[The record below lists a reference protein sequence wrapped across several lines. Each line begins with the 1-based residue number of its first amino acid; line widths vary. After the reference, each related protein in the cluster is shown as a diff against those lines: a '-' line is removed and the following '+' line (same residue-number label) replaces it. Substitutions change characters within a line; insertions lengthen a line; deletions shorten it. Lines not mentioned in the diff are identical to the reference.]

1 MSIFGAICT
10 IPLPETAK
18 RDLPETIADAE
29 KFPLHCNG
37 KSLKQR
43 RSLSFEPEVRL
54 VGGSH
59 AAEGRVEVRQG
70 SGNWGTVCD
79 DSWDS
84 NDAAVVCRMLG
95 YDASN
100 AIAYSRAHFGQG
112 SGDIHLDNVACTGT
126 ESSLASC
133 SSNAWDSH
141 NCAHSEDA
149 GVQCQTTTTNE
160 VRLVG
165 GAHDGEGRVEV
176 LHNGEW
182 GTVCD
187 DSWDDNDAA
196 VVCRMLGYNPDDAV
210 SFSRAQFGQGT
221 GSILMDNV
229 ACGGSEA
236 SIEACGHNGWSS
248 HNCAHSE
255 DAGVSCVAAEP
266 TTTPPALPVEVRLV
280 GGTHDG
286 EGRVEVLHN
295 GEWGTVCDDSW
306 DDNDAAVVCRMLGY
320 NPDDALP
327 FSRAHFGQGTGSIL
341 MDNVACGGS
350 EASIE
355 ACGHNGWSSHNCAHS
370 EDAGVSCVGLLNIRL
385 VGGTL
390 DGEGRVEVLH
400 NGEWGTVCDDS
411 WDDNDAAVVC
421 RMLGYNPD
429 DAVSFSRAHF
439 GQGTGSILM
448 DNVAC
453 DGSEASIEAC
463 GHNGWSS
470 HNCAH
475 SEDAG
480 VRCFVPEPTT
490 PAPTTPALPV
500 EVRLVGGAHDA
511 EGRVEVL
518 HNGEWG
524 TVCDD
529 SWDDNDAAVVCR
541 MLGYNPDDA
550 VSFFRAHFGQGTGS
564 ILMDNVACGGSEASI
579 EACGHNGWSSHNCAH
594 SEDAGVSCVA
604 AEPTTTPPALPVEV
618 RLVGGDRDG
627 EGRVE
632 VLHNGEWGTVCDD
645 SWDDNDAAV
654 VCRML
659 GYNPD
664 DAVSFSRAHF
674 GQGTGSILMD
684 NVACDGSEASIE
696 ACGHNGWSSHNCAHS
711 EDAGVRCFVPE
722 PTTPAPTTPALPVE
736 VRLVGGA
743 HDGEGRVEVF
753 HNGEW
758 GTVCDDS
765 WDDNDAAVVCRMLG
779 YNPDDA
785 VSFSRAHFGQ
795 GTGSILMDNVAC
807 GGSEASIEACGHNG
821 WSSHN
826 CAHSEDAG
834 VSCVAA
840 EPTTTPPALP
850 VEVRLVGGDRDGE
863 GRVEVLH
870 NGEWGTVCDDSWDD
884 NDAAVVCRMLGYN
897 PDDAVSFSRAHFGQ
911 GTGSILMDNVAC
923 DGSEASIEACGHNG
937 WSSHNCA
944 HSEDAGVSCVAAE
957 PTPALPVEVRLVGG
971 DRDDEGRVEVLHNG
985 EWGTVCDDG
994 WDVNDAAVVCRML
1007 GYGTA
1012 DATALSRA
1020 AFGRGTGSIHMDNV
1034 NCNGNEAS
1042 IDDCSHNGWGTH
1054 NCGHHEDAG
1063 VRCTS
1068 NTPTTPSPVEVRLVD
1083 GERDGEGR
1091 VEVLHNG
1098 EWGTVCD
1105 DGWDVNDAQVVC
1117 RMLGY
1122 DPANAV
1128 AFSNAE
1134 HGQGSGGIHMDN
1146 VNCDG
1151 SEASIED
1158 CGHNGWRSHNCGH
1171 HEDASVRCYFVE
1183 PTTPAPI
1190 AVRLVEGAIEG
1201 EGRVEVRQGEGEW
1214 GTVCDDSWDDNDAAV
1229 VCRML
1234 GFSDSEA
1241 TAFSRATFG
1250 QGTGSIYMDDVAC
1263 TGSESTLEECSYRGW
1278 ESHNC
1283 GHSEDAG
1290 VSCVAEEPETTPS
1303 TTPGVPVSVRLVD
1316 GRHQG
1321 EGRIE
1326 VQRGGSGWHSV
1337 CDDGFGDEE
1346 AAVLCRVLGYAYS
1359 GAVGLQRSYFG
1370 KGNVSV
1376 APYKFY
1382 CNGLE
1387 NSPLEC
1393 VREVLDDEAACD
1405 RYHTAGVKC
1414 MEKSGPYE
1422 VRLVKDGVENS
1433 EEGRVEVR
1441 NREDGSWGTICS
1453 DGFDDRSAAVVCRM
1467 LGDSGD
1473 TATALVDGEV
1483 TPGSGAIFLDD
1494 VSCRGDELSLDQCYS
1509 RPWTVHNC
1517 RHEQDAGVRCIPFED
1532 DPCEALGCGEHEECV
1547 LGDTGATCECVEGY
1561 QRNDG
1566 TCEDVDECANS
1577 PCDFNAACVN
1587 TVGGF
1592 NCTCND
1598 GYRGDGLICAPLP
1611 CTIDVCYNRRLQE
1624 TCENLDNGAHRCVV
1638 ELTCATKWT
1647 QSCKKALSKA
1657 ECSVRCPAGCSSS
1670 NGKVFTDGQNYAAP
1684 SSVCL
1689 SAIHSGVDPAAEGGL
1704 FTIRHTRVED
1714 AHEYPSTTS
1723 NGIKSKLKRTYRG
1736 DAFVVA

>member
-1 MSIFGAICT
+1 MTKFLVICLLIQIFWYCHGGAI
-10 IPLPETAK
+10 K
-18 RDLPETIADAE
+18 RQA
-29 KFPLHCNG
+29 
-37 KSLKQR
+37 
-43 RSLSFEPEVRL
+43 RSVPAPIQVRL
-54 VGGSH
+54 VGGTNSR
-59 AAEGRVEVRQG
+59 EGRVEVRQG
-70 SGNWGTVCD
+70 SGSWGTVCD
-79 DSWDS
+79 DSWGAD
-84 NDAAVVCRMLG
+84 DATVVCRMLG
-95 YDASN
+95 FGTGTVTAF
-100 AIAYSRAHFGQG
+100 SRATFGQG
-112 SGDIHLDNVACTGT
+112 TGSIYMDDVACTGS
-126 ESSLASC
+126 EGSLEEC
-133 SSNAWDSH
+133 SYRGWESH
-141 NCAHSEDA
+141 NCGHSEDA
-149 GVQCQTTTTNE
+149 GVRCSTPAEVRLMGGTHDGEGRVEVLHNGEWGTVCDDSWGDNDAQVVCRMLGFSSSGATAHGTAHFGRGTGSIHMDNVNCNGNEASIEDCSHNGWGTHNCGHHEDAGVTCTFDEPAAE

-165 GAHDGEGRVEV
+165 GTNDGEGRVEV

-196 VVCRMLGYNPDDAV
+196 VVCRMLG
-210 SFSRAQFGQGT
+210 FSSSGATAHGTAHFGRGT
-221 GSILMDNV
+221 GSIHMDNV
-229 ACGGSEA
+229 NCNGNEA
-236 SIEACGHNGWSS
+236 SIEECSHNGWGT
-248 HNCAHSE
+248 HNCGHHE
-255 DAGVSCVAAEP
+255 DAGVRCTSGE
-266 TTTPPALPVEVRLV
+266 PVEVRLV
-280 GGTHDG
+280 GGDHDG
-286 EGRVEVLHN
+286 EGRVEVHHN
-295 GEWGTVCDDSW
+295 GRWGTVCDDSW
-306 DDNDAAVVCRMLGY
+306 DDNDARVVCRMLGY
-320 NPDDALP
+320 
-327 FSRAHFGQGTGSIL
+327 S
-341 MDNVACGGS
+341 
-350 EASIE
+350 
-355 ACGHNGWSSHNCAHS
+355 
-370 EDAGVSCVGLLNIRL
+370 
-385 VGGTL
+385 
-390 DGEGRVEVLH
+390 
-400 NGEWGTVCDDS
+400 
-411 WDDNDAAVVC
+411 
-421 RMLGYNPD
+421 PD

-439 GQGTGSILM
+439 GQGTDPILM

-453 DGSEASIEAC
+453 SG
-463 GHNGWSS
+463 N
-470 HNCAH
+470 
-475 SEDAG
+475 
-480 VRCFVPEPTT
+480 
-490 PAPTTPALPV
+490 
-500 EVRLVGGAHDA
+500 
-511 EGRVEVL
+511 
-518 HNGEWG
+518 
-524 TVCDD
+524 
-529 SWDDNDAAVVCR
+529 
-541 MLGYNPDDA
+541 
-550 VSFFRAHFGQGTGS
+550 
-564 ILMDNVACGGSEASI
+564 
-579 EACGHNGWSSHNCAH
+579 
-594 SEDAGVSCVA
+594 
-604 AEPTTTPPALPVEV
+604 
-618 RLVGGDRDG
+618 
-627 EGRVE
+627 
-632 VLHNGEWGTVCDD
+632 
-645 SWDDNDAAV
+645 
-654 VCRML
+654 
-659 GYNPD
+659 
-664 DAVSFSRAHF
+664 
-674 GQGTGSILMD
+674 
-684 NVACDGSEASIE
+684 
-696 ACGHNGWSSHNCAHS
+696 
-711 EDAGVRCFVPE
+711 
-722 PTTPAPTTPALPVE
+722 
-736 VRLVGGA
+736 
-743 HDGEGRVEVF
+743 
-753 HNGEW
+753 
-758 GTVCDDS
+758 
-765 WDDNDAAVVCRMLG
+765 
-779 YNPDDA
+779 
-785 VSFSRAHFGQ
+785 
-795 GTGSILMDNVAC
+795 
-807 GGSEASIEACGHNG
+807 
-821 WSSHN
+821 
-826 CAHSEDAG
+826 
-834 VSCVAA
+834 
-840 EPTTTPPALP
+840 
-850 VEVRLVGGDRDGE
+850 
-863 GRVEVLH
+863 
-870 NGEWGTVCDDSWDD
+870 
-884 NDAAVVCRMLGYN
+884 
-897 PDDAVSFSRAHFGQ
+897 
-911 GTGSILMDNVAC
+911 
-923 DGSEASIEACGHNG
+923 EASIEACGHNG

-971 DRDDEGRVEVLHNG
+971 ERDGEGRVEVFHNG
-985 EWGTVCDDG
+985 RWGTVCDDS
-994 WDVNDAAVVCRML
+994 WDDNDAAVVCRML
-1007 GYGTA
+1007 GYNPD
-1012 DATALSRA
+1012 DAVSFSRA
-1020 AFGRGTGSIHMDNV
+1020 HFGQGTDPILMDNV
-1034 NCNGNEAS
+1034 ACSGNEAS
-1042 IDDCSHNGWGTH
+1042 IEACGHNGWSSH
-1054 NCGHHEDAG
+1054 NCAHSEDAG
-1063 VRCTS
+1063 VRCFVPEPT
-1068 NTPTTPSPVEVRLVD
+1068 TTAPTTPAGPVEVRLVD

-1105 DGWDVNDAQVVC
+1105 DSWDVNDAQVVC

-1241 TAFSRATFG
+1241 TAFSRAAFG

-1283 GHSEDAG
+1283 GHSEDAGVSCVAAGPVEVRLVGGERDGEGRVEVLHNGEWGTVCDDSWDVNDAQVVCRMLGYDPANAVAFSNAEHGQGSGRIHMDNVNCDGSEASIEDCGHNGWRLHNCGHHEDAGVRCYFVEPTTPAPIAVRLVGGANEGEGRVEVRQGAGEWGTVCDDSWDDNDAAVVCRMLGYGDGDATAFSRATYGQGTGSIYMDDVACTGSEGTLEECSHRGWESHNCAHSEDAG

>member
-1 MSIFGAICT
+1 MTKFLVICLLIQIFWYCHGGAI
-10 IPLPETAK
+10 K
-18 RDLPETIADAE
+18 RQA
-29 KFPLHCNG
+29 
-37 KSLKQR
+37 
-43 RSLSFEPEVRL
+43 RSVPAPIQVRL
-54 VGGSH
+54 VGGTNSR
-59 AAEGRVEVRQG
+59 EGRVEVRQG
-70 SGNWGTVCD
+70 SGSWGTVCD
-79 DSWDS
+79 DSWGAD
-84 NDAAVVCRMLG
+84 DATVVCRMLG
-95 YDASN
+95 
-100 AIAYSRAHFGQG
+100 FG
-112 SGDIHLDNVACTGT
+112 TGT
-126 ESSLASC
+126 VTA
-133 SSNAWDSH
+133 
-141 NCAHSEDA
+141 
-149 GVQCQTTTTNE
+149 
-160 VRLVG
+160 
-165 GAHDGEGRVEV
+165 
-176 LHNGEW
+176 
-182 GTVCD
+182 
-187 DSWDDNDAA
+187 
-196 VVCRMLGYNPDDAV
+196 
-210 SFSRAQFGQGT
+210 FSRATFGQGT
-221 GSILMDNV
+221 GSIYMDDV
-229 ACGGSEA
+229 ACTGSEG
-236 SIEACGHNGWSS
+236 SLEECSYRGWES
-248 HNCAHSE
+248 HNCGHSE
-255 DAGVSCVAAEP
+255 DAGVRCS
-266 TTTPPALPVEVRLV
+266 TPAEVRLM

-306 DDNDAAVVCRMLGY
+306 GDNDAQVVCRMLG
-320 NPDDALP
+320 
-327 FSRAHFGQGTGSIL
+327 FSSSGATAHGTAHFGRGTGSIH
-341 MDNVACGGS
+341 MDNVNCNGN

-355 ACGHNGWSSHNCAHS
+355 ECSHNGWGTHNCGHH
-370 EDAGVSCVGLLNIRL
+370 EDAGVRCTSGEPVEVRL
-385 VGGTL
+385 VGGDH
-390 DGEGRVEVLH
+390 DGEGRVEVHH
-400 NGEWGTVCDDS
+400 NGRWGTVCDDS
-411 WDDNDAAVVC
+411 WDDNDARVVC
-421 RMLGYNPD
+421 RMLGYSPD

-439 GQGTGSILM
+439 GQGTDPILM

-453 DGSEASIEAC
+453 SG
-463 GHNGWSS
+463 N
-470 HNCAH
+470 
-475 SEDAG
+475 
-480 VRCFVPEPTT
+480 
-490 PAPTTPALPV
+490 
-500 EVRLVGGAHDA
+500 
-511 EGRVEVL
+511 
-518 HNGEWG
+518 
-524 TVCDD
+524 
-529 SWDDNDAAVVCR
+529 
-541 MLGYNPDDA
+541 
-550 VSFFRAHFGQGTGS
+550 
-564 ILMDNVACGGSEASI
+564 
-579 EACGHNGWSSHNCAH
+579 
-594 SEDAGVSCVA
+594 
-604 AEPTTTPPALPVEV
+604 
-618 RLVGGDRDG
+618 
-627 EGRVE
+627 
-632 VLHNGEWGTVCDD
+632 
-645 SWDDNDAAV
+645 
-654 VCRML
+654 
-659 GYNPD
+659 
-664 DAVSFSRAHF
+664 
-674 GQGTGSILMD
+674 
-684 NVACDGSEASIE
+684 
-696 ACGHNGWSSHNCAHS
+696 
-711 EDAGVRCFVPE
+711 
-722 PTTPAPTTPALPVE
+722 
-736 VRLVGGA
+736 
-743 HDGEGRVEVF
+743 
-753 HNGEW
+753 
-758 GTVCDDS
+758 
-765 WDDNDAAVVCRMLG
+765 
-779 YNPDDA
+779 
-785 VSFSRAHFGQ
+785 
-795 GTGSILMDNVAC
+795 
-807 GGSEASIEACGHNG
+807 
-821 WSSHN
+821 
-826 CAHSEDAG
+826 
-834 VSCVAA
+834 
-840 EPTTTPPALP
+840 
-850 VEVRLVGGDRDGE
+850 
-863 GRVEVLH
+863 
-870 NGEWGTVCDDSWDD
+870 
-884 NDAAVVCRMLGYN
+884 
-897 PDDAVSFSRAHFGQ
+897 
-911 GTGSILMDNVAC
+911 
-923 DGSEASIEACGHNG
+923 EASIEACGHNG

-985 EWGTVCDDG
+985 EWGTVCDDS
-994 WDVNDAAVVCRML
+994 WDDNDAAVVCRML

-1068 NTPTTPSPVEVRLVD
+1068 NTPTTPSPVEVRLVGGDHDGEGRVEVHHNGRWGTVCDDSWDDNDARVVCRMLGYSPDDAVSFSRAHFGQGTDPILMDNVACSGNEASIEACGHNGWSSHNCAHSEDAGVSCVAAEPTPSLPVEVRLVGGERDGEGRVEVFHNGRWGTVCDDSWDDNDAAVVCRMLGYNPDDAVSFSRAHFGQGTDPILMDNVACSGNEASIEACGHNGWSSHNCAHSEDAGVRCFVPEPTTTAPTTPAGPVEVRLVD

-1105 DGWDVNDAQVVC
+1105 DSWDVNDAQVVC

-1241 TAFSRATFG
+1241 TAFSRAAFG

-1283 GHSEDAG
+1283 GHSEDAGVSCVAAGPVEVRLVGGERDGEGRVEVLHNGEWGTVCDDSWDVNDAQVVCRMLGYDPANAVAFSNAEHGQGSGRIHMDNVNCDGSEASIEDCGHNGWRLHNCGHHEDAGVRCYFVEPTTPAPIAVRLVGGANEGEGRVEVRQGAGEWGTVCDDSWDDNDAAVVCRMLGYGDGDATAFSRATYGQGTGSIYMDDVACTGSEGTLEECSHRGWESHNCAHSEDAG

>member
-1 MSIFGAICT
+1 MTKFLVICLLIQIFWYCHGGAI
-10 IPLPETAK
+10 K
-18 RDLPETIADAE
+18 RQA
-29 KFPLHCNG
+29 
-37 KSLKQR
+37 
-43 RSLSFEPEVRL
+43 RSVPAPIQVRL
-54 VGGSH
+54 VGGTNSR
-59 AAEGRVEVRQG
+59 EGRVEVRQG
-70 SGNWGTVCD
+70 SGSWGTVCD
-79 DSWDS
+79 DSWGAD
-84 NDAAVVCRMLG
+84 DATVVCRMLG
-95 YDASN
+95 FGTGTVTAF
-100 AIAYSRAHFGQG
+100 SRATFGQG
-112 SGDIHLDNVACTGT
+112 TGSIYMDDVACTGS
-126 ESSLASC
+126 EGSLEEC
-133 SSNAWDSH
+133 SYRGWESH
-141 NCAHSEDA
+141 NCGHSEDA
-149 GVQCQTTTTNE
+149 GVRCSTPAEVRLMGGTHDGEGRVEVLHNGEWGTVCDDSWGDNDAQVVCRMLGFSSSGATAHGTAHFGRGTGSIHMDNVNCNGNEASIEDCSHNGWGTHNCGHHEDAGVTCTFDEPAAE

-165 GAHDGEGRVEV
+165 GTNDGEGRVEV

-196 VVCRMLGYNPDDAV
+196 VVCRMLG
-210 SFSRAQFGQGT
+210 FSSSGATAHGTAHFGRGT
-221 GSILMDNV
+221 GSIHMDNV
-229 ACGGSEA
+229 NCNGNEA
-236 SIEACGHNGWSS
+236 SIEECSHNGWGT
-248 HNCAHSE
+248 HNCGHHE
-255 DAGVSCVAAEP
+255 DAGVRCTSGE
-266 TTTPPALPVEVRLV
+266 PVEVRLV
-280 GGTHDG
+280 GGDHDG
-286 EGRVEVLHN
+286 EGRVEVHHN
-295 GEWGTVCDDSW
+295 GRWGTVCDDSW
-306 DDNDAAVVCRMLGY
+306 DDNDARVVCRMLGY
-320 NPDDALP
+320 
-327 FSRAHFGQGTGSIL
+327 S
-341 MDNVACGGS
+341 
-350 EASIE
+350 
-355 ACGHNGWSSHNCAHS
+355 
-370 EDAGVSCVGLLNIRL
+370 
-385 VGGTL
+385 
-390 DGEGRVEVLH
+390 
-400 NGEWGTVCDDS
+400 
-411 WDDNDAAVVC
+411 
-421 RMLGYNPD
+421 PD

-439 GQGTGSILM
+439 GQGTDPILM

-453 DGSEASIEAC
+453 SG
-463 GHNGWSS
+463 N
-470 HNCAH
+470 
-475 SEDAG
+475 
-480 VRCFVPEPTT
+480 
-490 PAPTTPALPV
+490 
-500 EVRLVGGAHDA
+500 
-511 EGRVEVL
+511 
-518 HNGEWG
+518 
-524 TVCDD
+524 
-529 SWDDNDAAVVCR
+529 
-541 MLGYNPDDA
+541 
-550 VSFFRAHFGQGTGS
+550 
-564 ILMDNVACGGSEASI
+564 
-579 EACGHNGWSSHNCAH
+579 
-594 SEDAGVSCVA
+594 
-604 AEPTTTPPALPVEV
+604 
-618 RLVGGDRDG
+618 
-627 EGRVE
+627 
-632 VLHNGEWGTVCDD
+632 
-645 SWDDNDAAV
+645 
-654 VCRML
+654 
-659 GYNPD
+659 
-664 DAVSFSRAHF
+664 
-674 GQGTGSILMD
+674 
-684 NVACDGSEASIE
+684 
-696 ACGHNGWSSHNCAHS
+696 
-711 EDAGVRCFVPE
+711 
-722 PTTPAPTTPALPVE
+722 
-736 VRLVGGA
+736 
-743 HDGEGRVEVF
+743 
-753 HNGEW
+753 
-758 GTVCDDS
+758 
-765 WDDNDAAVVCRMLG
+765 
-779 YNPDDA
+779 
-785 VSFSRAHFGQ
+785 
-795 GTGSILMDNVAC
+795 
-807 GGSEASIEACGHNG
+807 
-821 WSSHN
+821 
-826 CAHSEDAG
+826 
-834 VSCVAA
+834 
-840 EPTTTPPALP
+840 
-850 VEVRLVGGDRDGE
+850 
-863 GRVEVLH
+863 
-870 NGEWGTVCDDSWDD
+870 
-884 NDAAVVCRMLGYN
+884 
-897 PDDAVSFSRAHFGQ
+897 
-911 GTGSILMDNVAC
+911 
-923 DGSEASIEACGHNG
+923 EASIEACGHNG

-985 EWGTVCDDG
+985 EWGTVCDDS
-994 WDVNDAAVVCRML
+994 WDDNDAAVVCRML
-1007 GYGTA
+1007 GYNPD
-1012 DATALSRA
+1012 DAVSFSRA
-1020 AFGRGTGSIHMDNV
+1020 HFGQGTDPILMDNV
-1034 NCNGNEAS
+1034 ACSGNEAS
-1042 IDDCSHNGWGTH
+1042 IEACGHNGWSSH
-1054 NCGHHEDAG
+1054 NCAHSEDAG
-1063 VRCTS
+1063 VRCFVPEPT
-1068 NTPTTPSPVEVRLVD
+1068 TTAPTTPAGPVEVRLVD

-1105 DGWDVNDAQVVC
+1105 DSWDVNDAQVVC

-1241 TAFSRATFG
+1241 TAFSRAAFG

-1283 GHSEDAG
+1283 GHSEDAGVSCVAAGPVEVRLVGGERDGEGRVEVLHNGEWGTVCDDSWDVNDAQVVCRMLGYDPANAVAFSNAEHGQGSGRIHMDNVNCDGSEASIEDCGHNGWRLHNCGHHEDAGVRCYFVEPTTPAPIAVRLVGGANEGEGRVEVRQGAGEWGTVCDDSWDDNDAAVVCRMLGYGDGDATAFSRATYGQGTGSIYMDDVACTGSEGTLEECSHRGWESHNCAHSEDAG

>member
-1 MSIFGAICT
+1 MTKFLVICLLIQIFWYCHGGAI
-10 IPLPETAK
+10 K
-18 RDLPETIADAE
+18 RQA
-29 KFPLHCNG
+29 
-37 KSLKQR
+37 
-43 RSLSFEPEVRL
+43 RSVPAPIQVRL
-54 VGGSH
+54 VGGTNSR
-59 AAEGRVEVRQG
+59 EGRVEVRQG
-70 SGNWGTVCD
+70 SGSWGTVCD
-79 DSWDS
+79 DSWGAD
-84 NDAAVVCRMLG
+84 DATVVCRMLG
-95 YDASN
+95 FGTGTVTAF
-100 AIAYSRAHFGQG
+100 SRATFGQG
-112 SGDIHLDNVACTGT
+112 TGSIYMDDVACTGS
-126 ESSLASC
+126 EGSLEEC
-133 SSNAWDSH
+133 SYRGWESH
-141 NCAHSEDA
+141 NCGHSEDA
-149 GVQCQTTTTNE
+149 GVRCSTPAEVRLMGGTHDGEGRVEVLHNGEWGTVCDDSWGDNDAQVVCRMLGFSSSGATAHGTAHFGRGTGSIHMDNVNCNGNEASIEDCSHNGWGTHNCGHHEDAGVTCTFDEPAAE

-165 GAHDGEGRVEV
+165 GTNDGEGRVEV

-196 VVCRMLGYNPDDAV
+196 VVCRMLG
-210 SFSRAQFGQGT
+210 FSSSGATAHGTAHFGRGT
-221 GSILMDNV
+221 GSIHMDNV
-229 ACGGSEA
+229 NCNGNEA
-236 SIEACGHNGWSS
+236 SIEECSHNGWGT
-248 HNCAHSE
+248 HNCGHHE
-255 DAGVSCVAAEP
+255 DAGVRCTSGE
-266 TTTPPALPVEVRLV
+266 PVEVRLV
-280 GGTHDG
+280 GGDHDG
-286 EGRVEVLHN
+286 EGRVEVHHN
-295 GEWGTVCDDSW
+295 GRWGTVCDDSW
-306 DDNDAAVVCRMLGY
+306 DDNDARVVCRMLGY
-320 NPDDALP
+320 
-327 FSRAHFGQGTGSIL
+327 S
-341 MDNVACGGS
+341 
-350 EASIE
+350 
-355 ACGHNGWSSHNCAHS
+355 
-370 EDAGVSCVGLLNIRL
+370 
-385 VGGTL
+385 
-390 DGEGRVEVLH
+390 
-400 NGEWGTVCDDS
+400 
-411 WDDNDAAVVC
+411 
-421 RMLGYNPD
+421 PD

-439 GQGTGSILM
+439 GQGTDPILM

-453 DGSEASIEAC
+453 SG
-463 GHNGWSS
+463 N
-470 HNCAH
+470 
-475 SEDAG
+475 
-480 VRCFVPEPTT
+480 
-490 PAPTTPALPV
+490 
-500 EVRLVGGAHDA
+500 
-511 EGRVEVL
+511 
-518 HNGEWG
+518 
-524 TVCDD
+524 
-529 SWDDNDAAVVCR
+529 
-541 MLGYNPDDA
+541 
-550 VSFFRAHFGQGTGS
+550 
-564 ILMDNVACGGSEASI
+564 
-579 EACGHNGWSSHNCAH
+579 
-594 SEDAGVSCVA
+594 
-604 AEPTTTPPALPVEV
+604 
-618 RLVGGDRDG
+618 
-627 EGRVE
+627 
-632 VLHNGEWGTVCDD
+632 
-645 SWDDNDAAV
+645 
-654 VCRML
+654 
-659 GYNPD
+659 
-664 DAVSFSRAHF
+664 
-674 GQGTGSILMD
+674 
-684 NVACDGSEASIE
+684 
-696 ACGHNGWSSHNCAHS
+696 
-711 EDAGVRCFVPE
+711 
-722 PTTPAPTTPALPVE
+722 
-736 VRLVGGA
+736 
-743 HDGEGRVEVF
+743 
-753 HNGEW
+753 
-758 GTVCDDS
+758 
-765 WDDNDAAVVCRMLG
+765 
-779 YNPDDA
+779 
-785 VSFSRAHFGQ
+785 
-795 GTGSILMDNVAC
+795 
-807 GGSEASIEACGHNG
+807 
-821 WSSHN
+821 
-826 CAHSEDAG
+826 
-834 VSCVAA
+834 
-840 EPTTTPPALP
+840 
-850 VEVRLVGGDRDGE
+850 
-863 GRVEVLH
+863 
-870 NGEWGTVCDDSWDD
+870 
-884 NDAAVVCRMLGYN
+884 
-897 PDDAVSFSRAHFGQ
+897 
-911 GTGSILMDNVAC
+911 
-923 DGSEASIEACGHNG
+923 EASIEACGHNG

-985 EWGTVCDDG
+985 EWGTVCDDS
-994 WDVNDAAVVCRML
+994 WDDNDAAVVCRML

-1068 NTPTTPSPVEVRLVD
+1068 NTPTTPSPVEVRLVGGDHDGEGRVEVHHNGRWGTVCDDSWDDNDARVVCRMLGYSPDDAVSFSRAHFGQGTDPILMDNVACSGNEASIEACGHNGWSSHNCAHSEDAGVSCVAAEPTPSLPVEVRLVGGERDGEGRVEVFHNGRWGTVCDDSWDDNDAAVVCRMLGYNPDDAVSFSRAHFGQGTDPILMDNVACSGNEASIEACGHNGWSSHNCAHSEDAGVRCFVPEPTTTAPTTPAGPVEVRLVD

-1105 DGWDVNDAQVVC
+1105 DSWDVNDAQVVC

-1134 HGQGSGGIHMDN
+1134 HGQGSGRIHMDN

-1158 CGHNGWRSHNCGH
+1158 CGHNGWRLHNCGH
-1171 HEDASVRCYFVE
+1171 HEDAGVRCYFVE

-1190 AVRLVEGAIEG
+1190 AVRLVGGANEG
-1201 EGRVEVRQGEGEW
+1201 EGRVEVRQGAGEW

-1234 GFSDSEA
+1234 GYGDGDA
-1241 TAFSRATFG
+1241 TAFSRATYG

-1263 TGSESTLEECSYRGW
+1263 TGSEGTLEECSHRGW

-1283 GHSEDAG
+1283 AHSEDAG